1 MEELETKGLVISEV
15 RTGEADKILTLLTA
29 EHGKITVSGKGVA
42 SLRSRHM
49 PATQLFSYSS
59 FNLKKTKKYF
69 YIADSDLIEPF
80 FDIRYDV
87 NKLSL
92 ANYICE
98 VVDYLAVEE
107 MGEEELLRL
116 ALNSL
121 YALANRDGLPEEQ
134 IKAAFEMR
142 AAAVS
147 GFEPSLDKCGEC
159 GNDETDGL
167 FYLDVMNGRLICG
180 DCLRSIRGG
189 AGDDRTAKIYLAL
202 SPSVLEAIRFTVHAP
217 IGRFLSFQIEDD
229 ELKPF
234 AVVCE
239 KYLLSHIEHGFRS
252 LDYYNSLIRNGYT
265 DE

>member
-1 MEELETKGLVISEV
+1 MEEFETKGLVISEV
-15 RTGEADKILTLLTA
+15 RTGEADKVLTLLTA
-29 EHGKITVSGKGVA
+29 DHGKITVSGKGVA
-42 SLRSRHM
+42 SLKSRHM
-49 PATQLFSYSS
+49 PVAQLFSYSS

-80 FDIRYDV
+80 FEIRYDV

-107 MGEEELLRL
+107 MNEEELLRL

-121 YALANRDGLPEEQ
+121 YALANREELHEEQ

-142 AAAVS
+142 AATVS
-147 GFEPSLDKCGEC
+147 GFEPNLEKCGVC
-159 GNDETDGL
+159 GDDESDGL

-180 DCLRSIRGG
+180 NCLRTVGG
-189 AGDDRTAKIYLAL
+189 AGNGDRTAKIYLAL
-202 SPSVLEAIRFTVHAP
+202 SPAVLEAIKFTINAP
-217 IGRFLSFQIEDD
+217 IGRFLSFKIKED
-229 ELKPF
+229 ELRPF
-234 AVVCE
+234 SVVCE
-239 KYLLSHIEHGFRS
+239 KYLLSHIEHGFKS
-252 LDYYNSLIRNGYT
+252 LDYYNSLIRNGYI

>member
-15 RTGEADKILTLLTA
+15 RTGEADKVLTLLTA

-80 FDIRYDV
+80 FNIRYDV

-107 MGEEELLRL
+107 MGEKELLRL

-121 YALANRDGLPEEQ
+121 YALANREEMPEEQ

-147 GFEPSLDKCGEC
+147 GFEPNLEKCGVC
-159 GNDETDGL
+159 GNADTDGL

-180 DCLRSIRGG
+180 NCLRSVSTF
-189 AGDDRTAKIYLAL
+189 DKEDRTSKIYLAL
-202 SPSVLEAIRFTVHAP
+202 SPSVLEAVRFTVHSP
-217 IGRFLSFQIEDD
+217 IERFLSFQIND
-229 ELKPF
+229 EELRPF
-234 AVVCE
+234 SLVCE
-239 KYLLSHIEHGFRS
+239 KYLLSHIEHGFKS
-252 LDYYNSLIRNGYT
+252 LDYYNSLIRNGYI